1 MGVCLVTG
9 AEKGI
14 GRALALALH
23 ERGESV
29 IAVCLNDSDEL
40 RQMGLQVEPNI
51 DVTRSAPLR
60 ALAERL
66 NAAGTKI
73 DVLISNA
80 GIFRVVDTLGDIDYE
95 EMRAHFEINALGH
108 LRVTEA
114 LMECL
119 NENAKVGLITSRFG
133 SLAENTSG
141 RCYAYRVSKAAANM
155 VGINLWHDLK
165 KRGQTVVMLH
175 PGMVATDMSAG
186 STGDFIQPEEA
197 AAGLVRQLD
206 AAKLEDQP
214 EFRHANDQLLPW

>member
-1 MGVCLVTG
+1 MAVYLVTG

-14 GRALALALH
+14 GRAIALNLH

-29 IAVCLNDSDEL
+29 IAACLNDSDEFREL
-40 RQMGLQVEPNI
+40 GLQVEANI
-51 DVTRSAPLR
+51 DVTRNAPLR

-66 NAAGTKI
+66 SEAGTKI

-80 GIFRVVDTLGDIDYE
+80 GIFRVVDRLGKIDYE
-95 EMRAHFEINALGH
+95 EMRAHFEVNALGH

-114 LMECL
+114 LLECL
-119 NENAKVGLITSRFG
+119 NKDAKVGLITSRFG
-133 SLAENTSG
+133 SLGENTSG
-141 RCYAYRVSKAAANM
+141 RCYAYRVSKGAANM
-155 VGINLWHDLK
+155 VGINLWHDLEK
-165 KRGQTVVMLH
+165 LGLTVVMLH

-197 AAGLVRQLD
+197 ATGLIRQLD

-214 EFRHANDQLLPW
+214 EFRHANGELLPW

>member
-1 MGVCLVTG
+1 MAVYLVTG

-14 GRALALALH
+14 GRAIALNLH

-29 IAVCLNDSDEL
+29 IAACLNDSDEL
-40 RQMGLQVEPNI
+40 RELGLQVEANI
-51 DVTRSAPLR
+51 DVTRNAPLQ

-66 NAAGTKI
+66 TTAGTKI

-80 GIFRVVDTLGDIDYE
+80 GIFRVVDKLGKIDYE

-114 LMECL
+114 LLECL
-119 NENAKVGLITSRFG
+119 NKDAKVGLITSRFG
-133 SLAENTSG
+133 SLGENTSG
-141 RCYAYRVSKAAANM
+141 RCYAYRVSKGAANM

-165 KRGQTVVMLH
+165 KRGLTVVMLH

-197 AAGLVRQLD
+197 ATGLIRQLD

-214 EFRHANDQLLPW
+214 EFRHANGALLPW